1 MTGVM
6 SEISSEQIKNLADA
20 VAAQTEI
27 AASQTATI
35 GRLADAVLSLNASVS
50 SLVRNGDRV
59 LLQLQAATNA
69 MEQNDMRQH
78 EVRHELK
85 VISERLAVTSD
96 NVKDT
101 QREVTGV
108 GHRPSKDSGKHSAV
122 GMLNAFGAL
131 PRGTQILLAVLI
143 VALAASGWLAKV
155 FG

>member
-1 MTGVM
+1 M

-27 AASQTATI
+27 VASQTATI
-35 GRLADAVLSLNASVS
+35 GCLADAVLSFNASVG

-85 VISERLAVTSD
+85 TISEKIAVTSD
-96 NVKDT
+96 NVKDV
-101 QREVTGV
+101 QNDSRQFRLLPQSALKG
-108 GHRPSKDSGKHSAV
+108 DSGKHSAV

-131 PRGTQILLAVLI
+131 PKGTQILLAILVI
-143 VALAASGWLAKV
+143 ALAASGWLAKLL
-155 FG
+155 